1 VGISISLTAVANK
14 FFLYDTTGAGP
25 TLKYGGADVV
35 AGEFGAWTPIAAVRT
50 ATGYD
55 VAWKIAG
62 ADAYTAWST
71 DSNGNYITAIIGYGV
86 PGTDPSLEVLET
98 TFQQDLNGDGKI
110 GPAAQVIPVDGSTSL
125 TSGREQILSLRYYRD
140 WPHAQIRGR
149 RCCRGRVRHLD
160 ADRRRADGD
169 GI

>member
-1 VGISISLTAVANK
+1 MGISISLTAVANK
-14 FFLYDTTGAGP
+14 FFLYETTGAGP

-35 AGEFGAWTPIAAVRT
+35 AGEFGAWTPIGAVRT

-55 VAWKIAG
+55 VAWKAAG

-86 PGTDPSLEVLET
+86 PGADRSLEVLET

-110 GPAAQVIPVDGSTSL
+110 GPAAQVIQVDGSTSL
-125 TSGREQILSLRYYRD
+125 TAVVNHFYLYDLSLI
-140 WPHAQIRGR
+140 HI
-149 RCCRGRVRHLD
+149 
-160 ADRRRADGD
+160 
-169 GI
+169 